1 LDIYKCNVSRAFCER
16 RVSRSANS
24 SIPGTYLVSEK
35 YKNDTLTNSTGAGWT
50 VPYVPGSIEAI
61 AYNNKNITIANRTI
75 ITTGD
80 PTSVGL
86 SLDTDATIRAD
97 GQDVALVAV
106 AILDAKVF
114 ISFPLIATY

>member
-1 LDIYKCNVSRAFCER
+1 
-16 RVSRSANS
+16 
-24 SIPGTYLVSEK
+24 
-35 YKNDTLTNSTGAGWT
+35 LTNSTGAGWT